1 MKRRPFLRSPRA
13 GPAGAQGTYARGG
26 GCPGRG
32 SLRGRGAGQRRAD
45 GVHPSHRQPGL
56 PPIRPHVRPQ
66 LRRVERRLVASGLA
80 IPTDPFPPTPS
91 CRPSGEKHVSFLVGI
106 FSPTGQLDCT
116 LPKGAALF
124 LPVLNVDCSSV
135 EAFPFNGG
143 LTEAGQRDCA
153 TALMNTAFGI
163 AASVNNAPVANIGR
177 YRAVSPQFSFGPLP
191 PSNALGVPG
200 GSSGTAVAD
209 GVYLMIKSLPVG
221 PHTVTIHGTF
231 RGRRRP
237 GRGLSRSIRPLASPS
252 CRVDAVAARA
262 SRDVG
267 ARNHPGQHQAHSRRR
282 TGRRTGAHGWH
293 HSPSYTWPRCR
304 WCSRSSS

>member
-13 GPAGAQGTYARGG
+13 GPPARRGRMLVVAVALVAALSAGAALGSAAPTGSTPATASQVFPPSAHMFGLSYAEW
-26 GCPGRG
+26 
-32 SLRGRGAGQRRAD
+32 SGAWWQFT
-45 GVHPSHRQPGL
+45 
-56 PPIRPHVRPQ
+56 
-66 LRRVERRLVASGLA
+66 LA

-231 RGRRRP
+231 P
-237 GRGLSRSIRPLASPS
+237 GPPPAGPGPFTIDTTISITVL
-252 CRVDAVAARA
+252 
-262 SRDVG
+262 
-267 ARNHPGQHQAHSRRR
+267 
-282 TGRRTGAHGWH
+282 
-293 HSPSYTWPRCR
+293 PR
-304 WCSRSSS
+304 